1 MWYFYYSIY
10 PFYVLWMEN
19 IFTLKRACGKIFL
32 FVGRFTNNFE
42 CFDIRLGLKY
52 TFVKLK

>member
-1 MWYFYYSIY
+1 
-10 PFYVLWMEN
+10 MEN